1 MNATTPSAA
10 GLSVDGIDLVINWGL
25 GVDSTAYMVKMLE
38 DPAAHGVDLAR
49 TLVMHQLTGDEW
61 PATRAHAEKFV
72 LPLLREHRVRLVQV
86 ARASR
91 ALEIAVMDDSRQPE
105 RIIERGP
112 WALWDE
118 YEAGGTVPQQGGM
131 RLCSLHAKG
140 EVGDALIARE
150 LGDRPF
156 RQVMGFNADEALR
169 SQRDEAASKNPQ
181 RQGVYPLIEWGWG
194 REQCETYL
202 YERFGVRWEKS
213 YCSFCCFPVS
223 MGALADHLDRMRA
236 HPEIAGR
243 VLRLEYT
250 SVSLNP
256 QAKLFGRRSL
266 LEQFNP
272 GRATDRPVLAAFE
285 EELTCPWALYH
296 VRRIL
301 PVAKVDPTRRGRP
314 MRSVERVHVGRA
326 AALGRRLR
334 TVAERHGYP
343 VEVDERYGRV
353 RTWIRRR
360 EAVLPTVEELMVT
373 APYHVRDKQ
382 VPRFER
388 EWQAHSSR
396 GVGRRD

>member
-1 MNATTPSAA
+1 MNATTRAA
-10 GLSVDGIDLVINWGL
+10 ARHGFEDIELVINWGL
-25 GVDSTAYMVKMLE
+25 GVDSTAYLVKMLD

-61 PATRAHAEKFV
+61 PATRAHAEEFV

-86 ARASR
+86 ARANR

-118 YEAGGTVPQQGGM
+118 YEAGGTVPQQGGI

-150 LGDRPF
+150 IGDRPF
-156 RQVMGFNADEALR
+156 RQVMGFNADEAFR
-169 SQRDEAASKNPQ
+169 SQRDEAASKNPL
-181 RQGVYPLIEWGWG
+181 RQGVYPLIDWRWG
-194 REQCETYL
+194 RERCEAFL

-223 MGALADHLDRMRA
+223 MGAMADHMDRMRA

-250 SVSLNP
+250 SVSLTP

-266 LEQFNP
+266 LEQFDP
-272 GRATDRPVLAAFE
+272 GRPADRPVLAAFK
-285 EELTCPWALYH
+285 EELACPWALYH

-301 PVAKVDPTRRGRP
+301 PVAKADPTRRGRAL
-314 MRSVERVHVGRA
+314 RSVQRVDVGRA
-326 AALGRRLR
+326 AVLGRRLR
-334 TVAERHGYP
+334 SVSERHGVP
-343 VEVDERYGRV
+343 VEVDEGYGRV
-353 RTWIRRR
+353 RAWVHQRGDG
-360 EAVLPTVEELMVT
+360 LPAVEELMVT
-373 APYHVRDKQ
+373 APFQVRNKQ
-382 VPRFER
+382 VPHFER
-388 EWQAHSSR
+388 EWAAHRQFRS
-396 GVGRRD
+396 

>member
-1 MNATTPSAA
+1 
-10 GLSVDGIDLVINWGL
+10 
-25 GVDSTAYMVKMLE
+25 MLE

-61 PATRAHAEKFV
+61 PATRAHAEEFV

-150 LGDRPF
+150 IGDRPF

-169 SQRDEAASKNPQ
+169 SFRDQAASKNPL
-181 RQGVYPLIEWGWG
+181 RQGVYPLIDWGWG
-194 REQCETYL
+194 RDRCSAFL

-266 LEQFNP
+266 LEQFDP
-272 GRATDRPVLAAFE
+272 GRAADRAVLAAFE
-285 EELTCPWALYH
+285 EELACPWALYH

-301 PVAKVDPTRRGRP
+301 PVAKADPTRRGRAL
-314 MRSVERVHVGRA
+314 RSVQRVDVGRA
-326 AALGRRLR
+326 AVLGRRLR
-334 TVAERHGYP
+334 SVSERRGVP
-343 VEVDERYGRV
+343 VEVDEGYGRV
-353 RTWIRRR
+353 RAWVHRQ
-360 EAVLPTVEELMVT
+360 AGTVFR
-373 APYHVRDKQ
+373 PWRN
-382 VPRFER
+382 
-388 EWQAHSSR
+388 
-396 GVGRRD
+396 

>member
-1 MNATTPSAA
+1 
-10 GLSVDGIDLVINWGL
+10 
-25 GVDSTAYMVKMLE
+25 
-38 DPAAHGVDLAR
+38 
-49 TLVMHQLTGDEW
+49 
-61 PATRAHAEKFV
+61 
-72 LPLLREHRVRLVQV
+72 
-86 ARASR
+86 
-91 ALEIAVMDDSRQPE
+91 MDDSRQPE

-118 YEAGGTVPQQGGM
+118 YESGGTVPQQGGI

-140 EVGDALIARE
+140 EVGDAWIDQE
-150 LGDRPF
+150 IGDRPF
-156 RQVMGFNADEALR
+156 RQVMGFNADEAGR
-169 SQRDEAASKNPQ
+169 SRRDEAASKNPL
-181 RQGVYPLIEWGWG
+181 RQGVYPLIDWGWG
-194 REQCETYL
+194 RERCEAFL

-223 MGALADHLDRMRA
+223 MGAMDAHLDRMRA
-236 HPEIAGR
+236 HPDIAGR

-266 LEQFNP
+266 LEQFDP
-272 GRATDRPVLAAFE
+272 GRSEDRPVLAAFE

-301 PVAKVDPTRRGRP
+301 PVSKADPTRRGRP
-314 MRSVERVHVGRA
+314 MRSVERVHMGRA
-326 AALGRRLR
+326 PAVGWRLR
-334 TVAERHGYP
+334 TVSERHGYP

-360 EAVLPTVEELMVT
+360 EAELPTVEELMVT
-373 APYHVRDKQ
+373 APHHVQSKQ

-388 EWQAHSSR
+388 EWRAASSQ
-396 GVGRRD
+396 GVRRRD